1 MCDADTSLATGS
13 GCQEELQARRHAP
26 RGNEIGTTAELAAME
41 AEFANKINVLESEVQ
56 RLHALLHEERDA
68 SRVLKTALEEKH
80 KASSK
85 PSSPLQVLSATPVPG
100 SLEAAAA
107 AKVPPRAITVGIRQG
122 AGIRGATAA
131 LAAEESAAEAAL
143 AVLAATQ
150 QGEALRAIASAS
162 AEENQEQQSPQ
173 ARDAVESAASAAVK
187 RLRSMNDHGGAAV
200 AERILSAMRGCSS
213 SNGGK
218 ARAVSEDATAPA
230 GATALAKP
238 VGRTETVIITSTRS
252 AEAARLSKT
261 HS

>member
-1 MCDADTSLATGS
+1 MCDADPSLATGS

-68 SRVLKTALEEKH
+68 SRVLKTALEEK
-80 KASSK
+80 SK
-85 PSSPLQVLSATPVPG
+85 VQLLSATPVPG

>member
-1 MCDADTSLATGS
+1 
-13 GCQEELQARRHAP
+13 
-26 RGNEIGTTAELAAME
+26 ME